1 MADDKKPAQ
10 DTTKADDKVESK
22 PFEDVLYGDRHKPKA
37 DDKKADDDKGKPDVK
52 VGDEKKPDEKKPEDK
67 KPEGEKKPEEKPDA
81 KPEDKKGDDKGDGEK
96 KDDAGDGSKDD
107 GNKDDKGKPES
118 KVPEKYELKRPDD
131 ELWTDADVENVA
143 THAKAL
149 GLTQE
154 QAEKELRLRV
164 QYQRAEATRLLTEL
178 KADPELGGKQFDKT
192 VDVANRGLRAALSKL
207 PEADQDAMLADLQIS
222 GRQNARWFV
231 RLMTHF
237 ADAAAEDKPD
247 HSGKGGSGERKS
259 TEELFYGQK

>member
-1 MADDKKPAQ
+1 MADKKPAQ
-10 DTTKADDKVESK
+10 DT
-22 PFEDVLYGDRHKPKA
+22 PPA
-37 DDKKADDDKGKPDVK
+37 DDKKPADKSTEETLYGKDGKAADDKKPDEK
-52 VGDEKKPDEKKPEDK
+52 PDAKDEKKPDAKD
-67 KPEGEKKPEEKPDA
+67 EKKPEEKPESKD
-81 KPEDKKGDDKGDGEK
+81 KPNPDDKGAGDK

-118 KVPEKYELKRPDD
+118 KAPDKYELKRPDD

-154 QAEKELRLRV
+154 QATKELELRH
-164 QYQRAEATRLLTEL
+164 QYQKAEHARLLESL
-178 KADPELGGKQFDKT
+178 KADPELGGTKFEKT
-192 VDVANRGLRAALSKL
+192 VDVANKGMRAAMALL
-207 PEADQDAMLADLQIS
+207 PEADADAMLADLLVS

-247 HSGKGGSGERKS
+247 HSGKGGSGDRKS
-259 TEELFYGQK
+259 TEELFYGEK

>member
-10 DTTKADDKVESK
+10 DTTKADERSTT
-22 PFEDVLYGDRHKPKA
+22 DVLYGKP
-37 DDKKADDDKGKPDVK
+37 DEKKPDAKDEKKPDVK
-52 VGDEKKPDEKKPEDK
+52 VGDDKKPEPEKKPEDEK
-67 KPEGEKKPEEKPDA
+67 KPEGEKKPEDEKKPESKDDKKPD
-81 KPEDKKGDDKGDGEK
+81 DKGAGDDKK
-96 KDDAGDGSKDD
+96 KDDAGDDSKDKGD
-107 GNKDDKGKPES
+107 KDDKEKPES
-118 KVPEKYELKRPDD
+118 KVPDKYELKRPDD
-131 ELWTDADVENVA
+131 ELWTDADVQNVA

-154 QAEKELRLRV
+154 QAEGELKLRV
-164 QYQRAEATRLLTEL
+164 QYQRVEQQRLLTEL

-207 PEADQDAMLADLQIS
+207 PEADQDAMLADLQVS

-247 HSGKGGSGERKS
+247 HSGKGGAGDRK
-259 TEELFYGQK
+259 TDAEMFYGDK